1 MVKECPLNEPLVQL
15 HSYTTYQ
22 PTSSI
27 MPAQRNTYQ
36 SIASSGSFV
45 MRASLHN
52 RDRFSSARDDLS
64 RPYPSYKDVYL
75 RSNMSNPGSDE
86 FQDLGLNDF
95 LVAQRRVARQ
105 KLEHLQLTPYQG
117 SLFSRGVQP
126 HWEQREPYNAVLE
139 ASIGYAASC
148 GVVVMDEVADPNE
161 RVDVRM
167 EEVEEDVGTL
177 KGEVVE
183 LRNELRELRE
193 AHGRL
198 SRQVGELNT
207 LAEDMRRHLRLPRT
221 PEERA
226 AARIEANLRAAEERR
241 RLAEEE
247 SMDSE
252 WERHA
257 LRMAENR
264 AIRRASTLVG
274 FQGRLVPIV
283 GELDRAESPPREVID
298 LTDNSE
304 DDVLNLSSEE
314 ERQAR
319 EEVRRGVLTF
329 HAEVEHAQADPAP
342 EYEAPPPSYDAPG
355 SSRS

>member
-1 MVKECPLNEPLVQL
+1 
-15 HSYTTYQ
+15 
-22 PTSSI
+22 
-27 MPAQRNTYQ
+27 MPAQRNAYQ
-36 SIASSGSFV
+36 SLLSSGSFV

-64 RPYPSYKDVYL
+64 CPYPSYKDVYL

-95 LVAQRRVARQ
+95 LVTQRQVARR
-105 KLEHLQLTPYQG
+105 KLERLQLTPYQG

-126 HWEQREPYNAVLE
+126 HWEQWEPYNAVLE

-148 GVVVMDEVADPNE
+148 SVVVMDEVADLNE

-167 EEVEEDVGTL
+167 EEVEGDVGTL
-177 KGEVVE
+177 KEEVVE

-226 AARIEANLRAAEERR
+226 AARIEADLRVSGPPHPV
-241 RLAEEE
+241 L
-247 SMDSE
+247 SM
-252 WERHA
+252 
-257 LRMAENR
+257 
-264 AIRRASTLVG
+264 
-274 FQGRLVPIV
+274 
-283 GELDRAESPPREVID
+283 
-298 LTDNSE
+298 
-304 DDVLNLSSEE
+304 
-314 ERQAR
+314 
-319 EEVRRGVLTF
+319 
-329 HAEVEHAQADPAP
+329 
-342 EYEAPPPSYDAPG
+342 
-355 SSRS
+355 

>member
-1 MVKECPLNEPLVQL
+1 MSPLISYSS
-15 HSYTTYQ
+15 SYTAK
-22 PTSSI
+22 PPPISII
-27 MPAQRNTYQ
+27 MPAQRNAYQ

-45 MRASLHN
+45 MRTSLHN

-64 RPYPSYKDVYL
+64 RPYPSYEDVYL
-75 RSNMSNPGSDE
+75 RSNMSNPGPDE
-86 FQDLGLNDF
+86 FQNLGLNDF

-126 HWEQREPYNAVLE
+126 HWEQREPYNTVLE
-139 ASIGYAASC
+139 ASLGYAASC
-148 GVVVMDEVADPNE
+148 GVVVMDEVVDLNK

-167 EEVEEDVGTL
+167 EEVEEDIGTL
-177 KGEVVE
+177 KGEVVK

-247 SMDSE
+247 STNSE
-252 WERHA
+252 WEHHA
-257 LRMAENR
+257 L
-264 AIRRASTLVG
+264 
-274 FQGRLVPIV
+274 
-283 GELDRAESPPREVID
+283 
-298 LTDNSE
+298 
-304 DDVLNLSSEE
+304 
-314 ERQAR
+314 
-319 EEVRRGVLTF
+319 
-329 HAEVEHAQADPAP
+329 
-342 EYEAPPPSYDAPG
+342 
-355 SSRS
+355 